1 MKYEKN
7 EVFEIIYLFFLLL
20 HKIQYF
26 KSTNIT
32 YFRRQVKF
40 K

>member
-1 MKYEKN
+1 MNKIK
-7 EVFEIIYLFFLLL
+7 VFEIIYLFLLLL

-32 YFRRQVKF
+32 YFRLQVTF